1 VGYPTQRLIQIEI
14 NKIEDPQTKLALSL
28 LKEYIEMLTGKWAD
42 IIKYNNAIHADGE
55 KCPNCVDG
63 HFYKTI
69 DHCKCGYE
77 RRR

>member
-1 VGYPTQRLIQIEI
+1 MGYPTQRLIQIEI

-55 KCPNCVDG
+55 KPVVTHGCPFCQHLAYCVCD
-63 HFYKTI
+63 
-69 DHCKCGYE
+69 D
-77 RRR
+77 